1 MNRFAFNYKLKIGK
15 MKELKIKNLH
25 NSINLKAAKLS
36 KLQNYN
42 NKKRGRG
49 MDKKSIALNMFYFNL
64 VLNNLM

>member
-1 MNRFAFNYKLKIGK
+1 MAKL
-15 MKELKIKNLH
+15 LSKNLH
-25 NSINLKAAKLS
+25 NSINLRAAKIS

-64 VLNNLM
+64 ILNNLM